1 MIMFSVAVRLFGGV
15 LAVLRIATVNVNGI
29 RAAQR
34 RGMGSWLEERRPDIL
49 CLQEVRA
56 DDATLHEAIGAGWHG
71 VHEEAAAAKGRAGVA
86 VLSKTQPVAVRE
98 GLGDFVSAG
107 RWVEADWALEGSAD
121 EPELLTVVSTYVH
134 TGEADT
140 PKQEEKY
147 RFLADI
153 RERMSKLT
161 ADGRHL
167 VVCGDLNI
175 AHREADLKNWKGNLK
190 KSGFLPQERA
200 WLDSLFDEDGF
211 VDTHRQL
218 AGEGPGPYSWFS
230 WRGRAWD
237 TGAGWRIDY
246 VISSA
251 PLARLAV
258 AAEVDRAATYEQ
270 RWSDHSPVV
279 VDFDPLALRT

>member
-1 MIMFSVAVRLFGGV
+1 M
-15 LAVLRIATVNVNGI
+15 LRVATVNVNGI

-34 RGMGSWLEERRPDIL
+34 RGMGGWLDQRRPDVL

-56 DDATLHEAIGAGWHG
+56 DDPTLYGIMGEGWHG
-71 VHEEAAAAKGRAGVA
+71 VHEESSSAKGRAGVA
-86 VLSKTQPVAVRE
+86 VLARTQPLAVRS
-98 GLGDFVSAG
+98 GLGDFVSTG
-107 RWVEADWALEGSAD
+107 RWVEADFAVAGET
-121 EPELLTVVSTYVH
+121 ELLTVVSTYVH

-140 PKQEEKY
+140 PKQDEKY
-147 RFLADI
+147 RFLNDV
-153 RERMSKLT
+153 RERMNKLA

-190 KSGFLPQERA
+190 KSGFLPPERA
-200 WLDSLFDEDGF
+200 WMDALFDEDGF
-211 VDTHRQL
+211 VDIQRRL

-246 VISSA
+246 AISTE

-258 AAEVDRAATYEQ
+258 AAEVDLAPTYDQ

-279 VDFDPLALRT
+279 VDFDELGLR

>member
-1 MIMFSVAVRLFGGV
+1 
-15 LAVLRIATVNVNGI
+15 
-29 RAAQR
+29 
-34 RGMGSWLEERRPDIL
+34 
-49 CLQEVRA
+49 VRA
-56 DDATLHEAIGAGWHG
+56 DDATLHAVLGAGWHG
-71 VHEEAAAAKGRAGVA
+71 GHEEASSTKGRAGVA
-86 VLSKTQPVAVRE
+86 VLSRTQPLDVRL
-98 GLGDFVSAG
+98 GLGDFVSVG
-107 RWVEADWALEGSAD
+107 RWVEADFALAGPAD
-121 EPELLTVVSTYVH
+121 GPELLTVVSTYVH

-153 RERMSKLT
+153 RERMNKLA

-167 VVCGDLNI
+167 VVCGDFNI

-200 WLDSLFDEDGF
+200 WMDVLFDQDGF
-211 VDTHRQL
+211 VDTQRRL

-246 VISSA
+246 AISSA
-251 PLARLAV
+251 PLSHLAV
-258 AAEVDRAATYEQ
+258 AAEVDRAPTYEQ

-279 VDFDPLALRT
+279 IDFDPLALR

>member
-1 MIMFSVAVRLFGGV
+1 MS
-15 LAVLRIATVNVNGI
+15 VLRVATANVNGI
-29 RAAQR
+29 RAAER
-34 RGMGSWLEERRPDIL
+34 RGMGAWLAGRRPDIL

-56 DDATLHEAIGAGWHG
+56 DDATLYGIMGPEWHG
-71 VHEEAAAAKGRAGVA
+71 VHEESSSAKGRAGVA
-86 VLSKTQPVAVRE
+86 VLSRTPPLAVRS

-107 RWVEADWALEGSAD
+107 RWVEADYALAGAAG

-134 TGEADT
+134 TGEAET
-140 PKQEEKY
+140 PKQDEKY
-147 RFLADI
+147 QFLADV
-153 RERMSKLT
+153 RERMNKLA

-167 VVCGDLNI
+167 VVCGDFNI

-190 KSGFLPQERA
+190 KSGFLPAERA
-200 WLDSLFDEDGF
+200 WMDALFDEDGF
-211 VDTHRQL
+211 VDTHRAL

-246 VISSA
+246 AISSE
-251 PLARLAV
+251 PLSRMAV
-258 AAEVDRAATYEQ
+258 AADVDRAPTYDE

-279 VDFDPLALRT
+279 VDFDGLTLRS

>member
-1 MIMFSVAVRLFGGV
+1 MLEHATISGERVT
-15 LAVLRIATVNVNGI
+15 VLRVATVNVNGI

-34 RGMGSWLEERRPDIL
+34 RGMGAWLEERAPGIV

-56 DDATLHEAIGAGWHG
+56 DDDTLSAVMGAGWHG
-71 VHEEAAAAKGRAGVA
+71 VHEEAASAKGRAGVA
-86 VLSKTQPVAVRE
+86 VLSRTEPIAVRS
-98 GLGDFVSAG
+98 GLGEFVSAG
-107 RWVEADWALEGSAD
+107 RWVEADWALAG

-153 RERMSKLT
+153 RERMNKLA

-167 VVCGDLNI
+167 VVCGDFNI

-200 WLDSLFDEDGF
+200 WMDSLFDEDGF

-246 VISSA
+246 VIASA

-258 AAEVDRAATYEQ
+258 AADVDRAATYEQ

-279 VDFDPLALRT
+279 VDFDLALR

>member
-1 MIMFSVAVRLFGGV
+1 MLRVAT
-15 LAVLRIATVNVNGI
+15 ANVNGI

-34 RGMGSWLEERRPDIL
+34 RGMGAWLEERRPDIL

-56 DDATLHEAIGAGWHG
+56 DDATLYGIMGEGWHG
-71 VHEEAAAAKGRAGVA
+71 VHEEASAAKGRAGVA
-86 VLSKTQPVAVRE
+86 VLSRTAPVAVRS
-98 GLGDFVSAG
+98 GLSDFVSVG
-107 RWVEADWALEGSAD
+107 RWVEADFALAG
-121 EPELLTVVSTYVH
+121 EPELLTAVSVYVH
-134 TGEADT
+134 AGEADT

-153 RERMSKLT
+153 RERMTKLT

-167 VVCGDLNI
+167 VVCGDFNI

-190 KSGFLPQERA
+190 KSGFLPPERA
-200 WLDSLFDEDGF
+200 WMDALFDEDGF
-211 VDTHRQL
+211 VDTHRRL

-246 VISSA
+246 AISSE
-251 PLARLAV
+251 PLSRLAV
-258 AAEVDRAATYEQ
+258 AAEVDRAATYAE

-279 VDFDPLALRT
+279 VDFDPLSLRS

>member
-1 MIMFSVAVRLFGGV
+1 MP
-15 LAVLRIATVNVNGI
+15 AVLRLATVNVNGI
-29 RAAQR
+29 RAAER
-34 RGMGSWLEERRPDIL
+34 RGMAAWLGARRPDIL

-56 DDATLHEAIGAGWHG
+56 DDATLYGVMGEGWHG
-71 VHEEAAAAKGRAGVA
+71 VHEESSSAKGRAGVA
-86 VLSKTQPVAVRE
+86 VLSTTKPVAVRS
-98 GLGDFVSAG
+98 GLGDFVSLG
-107 RWVEADWALEGSAD
+107 RWVEADFALAGSGAG

-153 RERMSKLT
+153 RERMNKLA

-200 WLDSLFDEDGF
+200 WMDSLFDEDGF
-211 VDTHRQL
+211 VDTHRRL
-218 AGEGPGPYSWFS
+218 AGDGPGPYSWFS

-246 VISSA
+246 AISSA
-251 PLARLAV
+251 ALSRLAV
-258 AAEVDRAATYEQ
+258 AADVDRAATYEE

-279 VDFDPLALRT
+279 VDFDPLSLRN